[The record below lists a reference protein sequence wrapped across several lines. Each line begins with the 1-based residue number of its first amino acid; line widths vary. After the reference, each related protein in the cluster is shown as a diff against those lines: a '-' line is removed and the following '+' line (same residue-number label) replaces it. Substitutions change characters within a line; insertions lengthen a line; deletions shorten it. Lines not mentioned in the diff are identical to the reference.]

1 MKNIKKG
8 KIRMETLTKVNS
20 SMVYAVGYDYINK
33 ELEVVFNTGKI
44 WIYKDVSQNVYE
56 KLINSSSIGSFMINN
71 IIDFYK
77 EERIN

>member
-1 MKNIKKG
+1 
-8 KIRMETLTKVNS
+8 METLTKVNS